1 MVKMKESEMVK
12 QGVAFRNRMSDTNC
26 SLEDIIRIYIGR
38 PVSDYFHNDSEIGGF
53 VPHRKKMNRKNY
65 FV

>member
-38 PVSDYFHNDSEIGGF
+38 PVSDRFHNDSEIGG
-53 VPHRKKMNRKNY
+53 VVAHLKK
-65 FV
+65 